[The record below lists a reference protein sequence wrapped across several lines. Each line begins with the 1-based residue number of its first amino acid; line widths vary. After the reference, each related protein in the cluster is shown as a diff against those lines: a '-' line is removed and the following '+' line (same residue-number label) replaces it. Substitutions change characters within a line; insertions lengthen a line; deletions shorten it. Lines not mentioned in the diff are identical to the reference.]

1 MAQNCLSIAAMINPR
16 HNNPLQWF
24 RTNPLTLALLL
35 TITGTIFY
43 FYCALPLFGNFR
55 EQSVTHWIWA
65 ICGKPEYDYGHGR
78 FVPLAMVFLV
88 FRSWKKIAAA
98 PRSSEWWGLALLIL
112 GILFYIVSVRTIQ
125 ARMAAGS
132 IPFIIYGLIAFL
144 WGRHAAKHFI
154 FPLALI
160 YFAIPL
166 PGLTQATNGLQIIAT
181 QIAYHISS
189 LCGADVT
196 AAGTNIQS
204 ATGQWDALKIAE
216 GCSGVRSLI
225 ALTFIAAVYG
235 YLTQDKLWKQGILI
249 LVSIPMAILANSIRV
264 TTIVLIAEYWNA
276 DFAAK
281 TYHNFSGF
289 IFFPLGLAGLLLV
302 SFLINGGWKR
312 ERQTTT
318 RRIIKSANT
327 GSADTE

>member
-1 MAQNCLSIAAMINPR
+1 MTNLR
-16 HNNPLQWF
+16 HHNPLQWF
-24 RTNPLTLALLL
+24 RANPLTVALLV
-35 TITGTIFY
+35 TITGTFFY
-43 FYCALPLFGNFR
+43 FYCAIPLFGNFR
-55 EQSVTHWIWA
+55 EQSVTYWIWA

-88 FRSWKKIAAA
+88 FRSWKKITTS
-98 PRSSEWWGLALLIL
+98 PRSSEWWGLAILVL
-112 GILFYIVSVRTIQ
+112 GILFYIVSYRTIQ
-125 ARMAAGS
+125 ARVAAGS
-132 IPFIIYGLIAFL
+132 IPFVTYGLIAFL
-144 WGRHAAKHFI
+144 WGRHVAKHFI
-154 FPLALI
+154 FPLVLI

-166 PGLTQATNGLQIIAT
+166 PGLIQATNGLQVIAT
-181 QIAYHISS
+181 QIAYHVSS
-189 LCGADVT
+189 LCGADII
-196 AAGTNIQS
+196 AAGTNIKS

-235 YLTQDKLWKQGILI
+235 YLSQDRLWKQAMLI
-249 LVSIPMAILANSIRV
+249 CISIPLAIIANSIRV

-312 ERQTTT
+312 EREMTTS
-318 RRIIKSANT
+318 RVIKSTN
-327 GSADTE
+327 GDSADTE